1 MDAPDPLLALEHDH
15 VHLSRLVADLRTMFG
30 ELASDSPRADLGEE
44 LTATLAT
51 LRDDLFEHFGREEEA
66 LFPYLMETLPDLRGA
81 VARLEDAHDRI
92 CGTLSRIHAVGEK
105 GSGALREQRS
115 LVTQLF
121 SRFEGEYV
129 AHARHESEFLR
140 NLAARLSDEQRTR
153 VRAIMRDV

>member
-1 MDAPDPLLALEHDH
+1 MEAPDPLIALEHDH
-15 VHLSRLVADLRTMFG
+15 VHLSRLVADLRAMVG
-30 ELASDSPRADLGEE
+30 ELASESTRADLAED

-66 LFPYLMETLPDLRGA
+66 LFPYLMETLPDLRAA

-92 CGTLSRIHAVGEK
+92 CGTLSRIHAVGAK
-105 GSGALREQRS
+105 GGAALREQRA
-115 LVTQLF
+115 LVSQLF

-140 NLAARLSDEQRTR
+140 NLGARLGDEERTR
-153 VRAIMRDV
+153 VRAIMRNV

>member
-1 MDAPDPLLALEHDH
+1 MDVADPLLALEHDH
-15 VHLSRLVADLRTMFG
+15 VHLSRLVGDLRGMFG
-30 ELASDSPRADLGEE
+30 ELENEPPRIDLAEE
-44 LTATLAT
+44 ITATLAT

-66 LFPYLMETLPDLRGA
+66 LFPYLMETLPDLRAA

-92 CGTLSRIHAVGEK
+92 CGTLSRIHAVGAK
-105 GSGALREQRS
+105 GGSALRDQRS

-140 NLAARLSDEQRTR
+140 DLAARLGEADRER

>member
-1 MDAPDPLLALEHDH
+1 MDDTDPLVALEHDH
-15 VHLSRLVADLRTMFG
+15 VHLSRLVADLRAMIG
-30 ELASDSPRADLGEE
+30 ELPNDAARGDLAEE
-44 LTATLAT
+44 ITATLAT

-66 LFPYLMETLPDLRGA
+66 LFPYLMETLPDLRAA

-92 CGTLSRIHAVGEK
+92 CGTLSRIHAVGAK
-105 GSGALREQRS
+105 GGSALREQRH

-140 NLAARLSDEQRTR
+140 NLGARLGDEGRER
-153 VRAIMRDV
+153 VRAIMRDI